1 MVIYSAQTLDN
12 VFGALAHSTRREIVT
27 QLSKKDRSVLE
38 LAERF
43 AVSQPA
49 ITKHLNILE
58 DAGLIARQ
66 KQGRYRICHLNA
78 NRMDQVSDWVAG
90 TRERWLENFA
100 VLEEYLKE
108 VKSAKEDKENKE

>member
-1 MVIYSAQTLDN
+1 MYSAQTLDN

-27 QLSKKDRSVLE
+27 QLSRKDRSVLE

-58 DAGLIARQ
+58 GAGLIVRQ
-66 KQGRYRICHLNA
+66 KRGRYRICHLNA
-78 NRMDQVSDWVAG
+78 NRMEQVADWVAS

-100 VLEEYLKE
+100 ALEEYLKE
-108 VKSAKEDKENKE
+108 VKSIKQDKEKKE